1 MKTCSIYRGYRFPP
15 AIIARAV
22 WLYHRF
28 ALSLRDV
35 EDLFAERG
43 IEVSYETIRQWCARF
58 GPQFARRIKARLG
71 WRGDRWFLD
80 EMVMSIGRSD
90 GTFGVRSTETG
101 MYWIFWF
108 RSERTRGRPDG
119 SFESC

>member
-1 MKTCSIYRGYRFPP
+1 MKTRFIYRGYRFAPE
-15 AIIARAV
+15 IIAHAV

-43 IEVSYETIRQWCARF
+43 IEVSYETIRQWCARL

-80 EMVMSIGRSD
+80 EMVVSIGRSA